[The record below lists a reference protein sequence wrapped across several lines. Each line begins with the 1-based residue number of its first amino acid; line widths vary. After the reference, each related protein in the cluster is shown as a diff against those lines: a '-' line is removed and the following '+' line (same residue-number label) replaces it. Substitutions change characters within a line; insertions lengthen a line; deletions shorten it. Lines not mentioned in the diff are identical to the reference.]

1 MFLTGTMLA
10 GVGCKDYDDDIDDL
24 KGQINDLKGQV
35 ELKADASALKAVT
48 DKLNGIDF
56 SSFVTNS
63 GLQTELDKRLADYA
77 KKSDL
82 KDWLTS
88 DEVLK
93 LIKAQGYQTKADV
106 QKLIEEATKNQLT
119 ADDVKKIF
127 ETMIAS
133 DETMGKLQAE
143 MQKII
148 QQALVDGKYVT
159 EQQMKDFVEG
169 KGYITGADQLSATQI
184 NQILTAVAN
193 SVSSETA
200 TVTDAIKK
208 VLGDNNLVKVVMRP
222 SK

>member
-1 MFLTGTMLA
+1 MLA

-24 KGQINDLKGQV
+24 KGRINDLKGQV

-93 LIKAQGYQTKADV
+93 LIQAQGYQTKADV
-106 QKLIEEATKNQLT
+106 QKLIDETTKNQLT

-143 MQKII
+143 MQKIDHPAGSGRR
-148 QQALVDGKYVT
+148 QVCYRAAD
-159 EQQMKDFVEG
+159 EG
-169 KGYITGADQLSATQI
+169 LRRG
-184 NQILTAVAN
+184 
-193 SVSSETA
+193 
-200 TVTDAIKK
+200 
-208 VLGDNNLVKVVMRP
+208 
-222 SK
+222 

>member
-1 MFLTGTMLA
+1 MT
-10 GVGCKDYDDDIDDL
+10 
-24 KGQINDLKGQV
+24 KGW
-35 ELKADASALKAVT
+35 
-48 DKLNGIDF
+48 
-56 SSFVTNS
+56 
-63 GLQTELDKRLADYA
+63 ADYA

-169 KGYITGADQLSATQI
+169 KGYIPVPISCRRLRSTRSLPLSPIPYLRRRLRSPMPSRRSSATTS
-184 NQILTAVAN
+184 LRTWL
-193 SVSSETA
+193 ST
-200 TVTDAIKK
+200 
-208 VLGDNNLVKVVMRP
+208 
-222 SK
+222 

>member
-1 MFLTGTMLA
+1 MLA

-93 LIKAQGYQTKADV
+93 LIKAQGYQTKSDV
-106 QKLIEEATKNQLT
+106 QKLIEEA
-119 ADDVKKIF
+119 
-127 ETMIAS
+127 
-133 DETMGKLQAE
+133 
-143 MQKII
+143 
-148 QQALVDGKYVT
+148 T

-193 SVSSETA
+193 SYLRRRLRSPMPSRRSSA
-200 TVTDAIKK
+200 TTS
-208 VLGDNNLVKVVMRP
+208 LRTWL
-222 SK
+222 ST

>member
-1 MFLTGTMLA
+1 MKKNLFRKFLALFLTGTLLA

-127 ETMIAS
+127 ETMIVSVMVLPISALTVSSFMYSAMYEAKLSPRTFLMAS
-133 DETMGKLQAE
+133 
-143 MQKII
+143 
-148 QQALVDGKYVT
+148 VT
-159 EQQMKDFVEG
+159 VAVSEDTEL
-169 KGYITGADQLSATQI
+169 A
-184 NQILTAVAN
+184 TAVR
-193 SVSSETA
+193 
-200 TVTDAIKK
+200 IW
-208 VLGDNNLVKVVMRP
+208 LI
-222 SK
+222 